1 MNEVF
6 PQVLFIS
13 INCSTIKH
21 KIYPSSPI
29 FTKTALLIII
39 FNDVKTS
46 EIGYNIYDKISVF
59 TINTNAESL
68 AISLSMY
75 LYKGKHLICL
85 YWTVLICKAFIFKI
99 KIL

>member
-1 MNEVF
+1 MNEVS

-13 INCSTIKH
+13 TNCSTIKH

-29 FTKTALLIII
+29 FTKTVLLIII

-59 TINTNAESL
+59 TINTHAEPL
-68 AISLSMY
+68 AISLCTS
-75 LYKGKHLICL
+75 
-85 YWTVLICKAFIFKI
+85 I
-99 KIL
+99 KENT